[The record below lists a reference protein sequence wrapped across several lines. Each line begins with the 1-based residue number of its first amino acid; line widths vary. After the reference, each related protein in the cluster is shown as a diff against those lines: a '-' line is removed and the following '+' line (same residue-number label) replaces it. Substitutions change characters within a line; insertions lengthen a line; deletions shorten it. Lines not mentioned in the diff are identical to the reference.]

1 MKYIFLLVSLV
12 SFTVSGQNKAII
24 NEVKKHQEEQN
35 MLFKTKETSPL
46 KEENRK
52 AFTGLDF
59 FDINLKYRVK
69 ATLQR
74 TPQASFFK
82 MKTTTSRVSEERVYG
97 VVTFVLE
104 GKEHKL
110 NVYQGKQ
117 LMTQK
122 GYEDYLFLPFFDKTN
137 GYSTYGGGRYLDLR
151 IPDGNTIIID
161 FNKAYNPYCSYNER
175 YSCPIVPNDNYVNVL
190 IEAGVKAYKKH

>member
-1 MKYIFLLVSLV
+1 MKYIFLFVSLI
-12 SFTVSGQNKAII
+12 SFTVSGQDTTII
-24 NEVKKHQEEQN
+24 NNLKAYQVHQN
-35 MLFKTKETSPL
+35 KLFSAKETSPL
-46 KEENRK
+46 SEEDRK
-52 AFTGLDF
+52 MFSGLDF
-59 FDINLKYRVK
+59 FDINLKYRVT

-104 GKEHKL
+104 GKKHQL

-117 LMTQK
+117 LMKQK

-137 GYSTYGGGRYLDLR
+137 AYTTYGGGRYIDLK
-151 IPDGNTIIID
+151 IPEGNTIIID
-161 FNKAYNPYCSYNER
+161 FNKAYNPYCSYNEN
-175 YSCPIVPNDNYVNVL
+175 YSCPIVPNENSIN
-190 IEAGVKAYKKH
+190 IPIKAGVKAYKKH